1 MFPTNVKPKWTS
13 FWRETHEFKSNAS
26 CRCGA
31 LHVGDILL
39 AVSGEPVSRLTV
51 DAVNRLI
58 REQPGSSL
66 RLEVLPGAVAR
77 SRGSVRYRKTDQLI
91 IVFCCF

>member
-1 MFPTNVKPKWTS
+1 M
-13 FWRETHEFKSNAS
+13 
-26 CRCGA
+26 
-31 LHVGDILL
+31 GDILL

-91 IVFCCF
+91 IVFCC